1 MFPIPCRRYNNL
13 WYDNYHRK
21 ISPYPIDGFL
31 NGNDVI
37 PIVETHQ
44 WVNET
49 FNINGIFIISII
61 IHIMVFVKN
70 P

>member
-1 MFPIPCRRYNNL
+1 MRKPLKTPWVLNK
-13 WYDNYHRK
+13 YHYVIRK
-21 ISPYPIDGFL
+21 FSLLDGLL

-37 PIVETHQ
+37 PIVETHE

-49 FNINGIFIISII
+49 FNINGIFIIPII